1 MWRRNTDAAA
11 LATVRIGTIGTLSF
25 VMFLATA
32 NLAGADVVTDWNAR
46 AGQAAVA
53 ACISPAD
60 DPLEES
66 RLYAMVH
73 IAIHDALNAIAR
85 RSRPYAYDAQADRS
99 ASIDAAVAAAARD
112 VLVAVL
118 AQIPAP
124 FPPACPA
131 AGITVVETAYVAA
144 LSAIP
149 DGTSK
154 AQGVAVG
161 QAAAAAILARRAN
174 DGAVPELIVTDYP
187 QGQAPGEYRF
197 TPGFNFVFAPA
208 WANVTPF
215 VLDRASQFGPSAPY
229 QLSSKKYAADYNE
242 IKALGGDDITTPS
255 IRTPEQTEIGL
266 FWRESS
272 PLSWNRLARS
282 VAAAQGLDAW
292 ESARLFGLLNMAMAD
307 GYIGSWEAKYSYNF
321 WRPVTAI
328 QEGDS
333 DGNPDTAGDP
343 SWTPLQLTYP
353 IPDHDSAHSVEGG
366 AAAQVLRDF
375 FGTDNVPFAACSLS
389 LPDGSRCN
397 DATPIVRSFATFSE
411 AADENGL
418 SRILIGIHFRRAVDE
433 GIRHGRRIGKRAV
446 DLFMRPVN

>member
-1 MWRRNTDAAA
+1 MWRPTHTPA

-25 VMFLATA
+25 VTFLGTVG
-32 NLAGADVVTDWNAR
+32 LAGADAVTDWNAR
-46 AGQAAVA
+46 AGQGAVA

-66 RLYAMVH
+66 RLYAMVP
-73 IAIHDALNAIAR
+73 IAIHDALNAIER

-131 AGITVVETAYVAA
+131 AGIAIVEAAYVAA

-149 DGTSK
+149 DSTSK
-154 AQGVAVG
+154 AQGIAVG
-161 QAAAAAILARRAN
+161 QAVAAAILARRAN

-187 QGQAPGEYRF
+187 QGDAPGEYRF
-197 TPGFNFVFAPA
+197 TPGFNFVFAPG

-215 VLDRASQFGPSAPY
+215 VLDRASQFRPRAPY
-229 QLSSKKYAADYNE
+229 KLSSSKYAADYNE

-255 IRTPEQTEIGL
+255 TRTPEQTEFGL

-272 PLSWNRLARS
+272 PLAWNRLARS
-282 VAAAQGLDAW
+282 VAAAEGLDAW
-292 ESARLFGLLNMAMAD
+292 ENARLFGLLNMAMAD
-307 GYIGSWEAKYSYNF
+307 GYIASWDAKYSYNF
-321 WRPVTAI
+321 WRPVTPI

-333 DGNPDTAGDP
+333 DGDPDTVGDP
-343 SWTPLQLTYP
+343 SWTPLQLTSP

-375 FGTDNVPFAACSLS
+375 FGTDDIAFAVCSLS

-397 DATPIVRSFATFSE
+397 DATPIIRSFATFSA

-418 SRILIGIHFRRAVDE
+418 SRILFGIHFRRAVDE